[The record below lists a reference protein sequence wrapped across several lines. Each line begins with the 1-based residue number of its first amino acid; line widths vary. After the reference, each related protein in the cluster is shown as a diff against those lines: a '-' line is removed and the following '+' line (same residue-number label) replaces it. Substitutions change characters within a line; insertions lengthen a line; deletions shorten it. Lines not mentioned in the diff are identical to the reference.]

1 MQRRISEYIQNHAER
16 FLFFV
21 WLLGMLIV
29 AGSAY
34 LGSTD
39 EAEKSAWVQ
48 SGAIALDTIGG
59 ALLAGVLV
67 GILVDHITRHKL
79 SRETG
84 EEWLWAL
91 LGEDTPRQLRERA
104 KEVISHGQ
112 AHLSVEVRCELDW
125 VEAEE
130 DIQGRTRKALRTR
143 IRVLTDGINHSRSE
157 PYLPDGPAWAMT
169 SVEGFETRYRKW
181 VFEVGD
187 LHGAKALRR
196 LEADDGALRAH
207 SHNRPPNKD
216 DFEPDGSIFLYQR
229 DLIDELSKDMERIDR
244 AAGPRERFR
253 LERELEIFLDPTDFF
268 PFFVLVPTVK
278 LKFRFD
284 GDACPDL
291 AIKARAGGTQLEQQT
306 GDSGVKVFEP
316 GAALLPGHV
325 VILSW
330 HPREAEEEAEAELG
344 SKDELRSATA

>member
-1 MQRRISEYIQNHAER
+1 MA
-16 FLFFV
+16 L
-21 WLLGMLIV
+21 V
-29 AGSAY
+29 AGGAY
-34 LGSTD
+34 LGSTHD
-39 EAEKSAWVQ
+39 AEGSAWVQ

-91 LGEDTPRQLRERA
+91 LGEDTPPQLRERA

-112 AHLSVEVRCELDW
+112 AHLSVDVRCQLDW
-125 VEAEE
+125 VEDEADEA
-130 DIQGRTRKALRTR
+130 DSSSRKALRMR

-169 SVEGFETRYRKW
+169 SVEGFETKYRKW

-187 LHGAKALRR
+187 LHGAKAVRR
-196 LEADDGALRAH
+196 LEADDGALRTH
-207 SHNRPPNKD
+207 SHNRPPNKS

-229 DLIDELSKDMERIDR
+229 ELIEELSKDMERIDR
-244 AAGPRERFR
+244 AAGTRERFR
-253 LERELEIFLDPTDFF
+253 LERELEVFLDPTDFF

-278 LKFRFD
+278 LNFRFD
-284 GDACPDL
+284 GNACRDL

-316 GAALLPGHV
+316 RAALLPGHV

-330 HPREAEEEAEAELG
+330 HPRDAEEAAEADLESEEKL
-344 SKDELRSATA
+344 ESAAA